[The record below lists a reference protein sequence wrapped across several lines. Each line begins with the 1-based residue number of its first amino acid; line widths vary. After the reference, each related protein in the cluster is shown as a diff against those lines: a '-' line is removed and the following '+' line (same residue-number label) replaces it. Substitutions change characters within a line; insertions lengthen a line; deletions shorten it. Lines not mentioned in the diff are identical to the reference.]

1 MKKTWI
7 VAILIALLPVL
18 ADAAS
23 RSDIRKQIEYSMLVQ
38 GVIETDVA
46 GNVSAVTV
54 DKPEK
59 FPEGLVAY
67 VQQQVSGWKFE
78 PVLVDGK
85 PMHARSQ
92 MSLLVVAKRPDK
104 DTISIRIRN
113 ANFDGDGK
121 GLQEGEVL
129 STLQMTPPLYPESVA
144 AAGVSGT
151 VYVVVKVGQ
160 DGTVQDAVVEQVNLR
175 AMGKE
180 KVMAAWRGALS
191 DSALKAARGW
201 KFKPPTRGGQ
211 ASASYW
217 SVRVPTDFKMFGID
231 RPDRYGKWQVY
242 LPGPRQ
248 NIPWWSNEAA
258 SVSPDSFADGGV
270 YMLGQNKGPKLLTS
284 LDGT

>member
-1 MKKTWI
+1 MKKTWT
-7 VAILIALLPVL
+7 VAVLIALLPVL
-18 ADAAS
+18 AGAAT

-38 GVIETDVA
+38 GAIETDVG

-59 FPEGLVAY
+59 FPKGLAEY
-67 VQQQVSGWKFE
+67 VQQHVSGWKFE

-85 PMHARSQ
+85 PMRARSQ

-121 GLQEGEVL
+121 GPQEGEVL
-129 STLQMTPPLYPESVA
+129 SALQKTPPLYPESVA

-151 VYVVVKVGQ
+151 VYVVVKVGP
-160 DGTVQDAVVEQVNLR
+160 DGNVQDAVVEQVNLR
-175 AMGKE
+175 ALGKE
-180 KVMAAWRGALS
+180 KVMAAWRSALS

-217 SVRVPTDFKMFGID
+217 SARTPISFMIVGTD
-231 RPDRYGKWQVY
+231 PDRYGKWQVH

-248 NIPWWSNEAA
+248 TIPWFNSEAA
-258 SVSPDSFADGGV
+258 GVAPDSFADGGV
-270 YMLGQNKGPKLLTS
+270 YMLGQNKGPKLLTP

>member
-7 VAILIALLPVL
+7 VAVLIALLPVL
-18 ADAAS
+18 AGAAT

-38 GVIETDVA
+38 GVIETDVG
-46 GNVSAVTV
+46 GNVGAVTV

-59 FPEGLVAY
+59 FPEGLVGY

-85 PMHARSQ
+85 PVRARSK
-92 MSLLVVAKRPDK
+92 MSLLVVATRPNK

-113 ANFDGDGK
+113 ANFDGDDK
-121 GLQEGEVL
+121 GQQEGEVL
-129 STLQMTPPLYPESVA
+129 SAVQMTPPLYPESVA

-151 VYVVVKVGQ
+151 VYVVVKIGQ

-180 KVMAAWRGALS
+180 KVMAAWRSVLS

-201 KFKPPTRGGQ
+201 KFKPPTLGGQ

-217 SVRVPTDFKMFGID
+217 SARVPTDFKLIGID
-231 RPDRYGKWQVY
+231 RADRYGKWQVY

-248 NIPWWSNEAA
+248 SIPWGSNEAA
-258 SVSPDSFADGGV
+258 GIAPDSFADGGV
-270 YMLGQNKGPKLLTS
+270 YMLGQNKGPKLLTL

>member
-7 VAILIALLPVL
+7 VAVLIALLPVL
-18 ADAAS
+18 AGAAT

-38 GVIETDVA
+38 GVIETDVG
-46 GNVSAVTV
+46 GNVGAVTV

-85 PMHARSQ
+85 PMRARSK

-104 DTISIRIRN
+104 DTISIRILN

-121 GLQEGEVL
+121 GPQEGEVV
-129 STLQMTPPLYPESVA
+129 SPLQRTAPLYPESVA
-144 AAGVSGT
+144 AAGVTGT
-151 VYVVVKVGQ
+151 VYVVVKIGP

-175 AMGKE
+175 VLGKE
-180 KVMAAWRGALS
+180 KVMAAWRSALS

-201 KFKPPTRGGQ
+201 TYKLPTRGEQ
-211 ASASYW
+211 ASASFW
-217 SVRVPTDFKMFGID
+217 SARTPISFMMHGTD
-231 RPDRYGKWQVY
+231 PDRYGKWQVY

-248 NIPWWSNEAA
+248 NIPWFSSEAA

-270 YMLGQNKGPKLLTS
+270 YMLGQSKGPKLLTP